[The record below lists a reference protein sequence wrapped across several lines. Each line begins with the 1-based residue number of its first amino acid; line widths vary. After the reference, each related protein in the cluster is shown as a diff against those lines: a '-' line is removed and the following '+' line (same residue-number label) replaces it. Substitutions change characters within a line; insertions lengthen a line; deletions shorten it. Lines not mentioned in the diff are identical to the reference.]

1 MNNNFLIDF
10 QSMTIEQLKQ
20 WIISQNLTLEEL
32 ETYNKGTEML
42 DKAAQLN
49 NYSAN
54 RVWLALIAYVIYKLK
69 GGKEE

>member
-1 MNNNFLIDF
+1 MNNSFLIDF

-32 ETYNKGTEML
+32 ETYHKGTEML

-49 NYSAN
+49 NNSAN
-54 RVWLALIAYVIYKLK
+54 RVWLALIAYAIYKLK
-69 GGKEE
+69 GGK

>member
-20 WIISQNLTLEEL
+20 WIINQNLTFEEL
-32 ETYNKGTEML
+32 ETYHKGTEML

-49 NYSAN
+49 NNSAN
-54 RVWLALIAYVIYKLK
+54 RVWLALIAYAIYKLK
-69 GGKEE
+69 GGK